1 MIESGRVP
9 SHKFCQALSSI
20 EMLSAP
26 PGPNSAAIQAECGKY
41 AHIEDE
47 GQPLYLLAK
56 YCSILA
62 EQMIYK
68 DDRAAREKKFADF
81 KLRMD
86 RLVAA
91 LTPKGELKEKEG
103 QDE

>member
-1 MIESGRVP
+1 VEDKQR
-9 SHKFCQALSSI
+9 A

-26 PGPNSAAIQAECGKY
+26 AGPNFGAIQAECERY

-47 GQPLYLLAK
+47 GQPLYLIAK

-68 DDRAAREKKFADF
+68 DERKDREKKFADF

-91 LTPKGELKEKEG
+91 LTPKGDSVEKGKDG
-103 QDE
+103 QDG